1 VRQENAHITTETI
14 MAGNYAKITERGSG
28 QYQRFVSDPSG
39 ADAPAIKMKLIEI
52 PPAQVLP

>member
-1 VRQENAHITTETI
+1 VRQESANTTTETF
-14 MAGNYAKITERGSG
+14 MAGKYAKITARGSG

-39 ADAPAIKMKLIEI
+39 TDAPAIKMKLIEI

>member
-1 VRQENAHITTETI
+1 MLKLRS
-14 MAGNYAKITERGSG
+14 AGKVTL
-28 QYQRFVSDPSG
+28 QPFVSDPSG